1 MIAFFYE
8 MARKGKHYNWPCWR
22 ILYKINKV
30 LVNLFFPVTQRW
42 KNSCGVD
49 GQSRLIVSL
58 TTYPARISSVWITV
72 TSLLQQ
78 TKKPGKV
85 VLWLAV
91 EQFPDRRIPK
101 SLKRLERRGLEI
113 RFCEDIKSHKK
124 YYYAMREYPDYFI
137 ITADDDILYPEDHIE
152 RLWRGHEKYPDAV
165 ICHWSHRIEFD
176 EGDNFIPYDDWP
188 DNKEETPSWATL
200 AVGCNGILYP
210 PGVLPGE
217 AFQKQNILRYALYT
231 DDLWLKCMEILN
243 GWKTVNCNEETL
255 IYFNLLSTKNAG
267 LWKNNTGHGS
277 NNDRIWGLLMKLY
290 PEVSDRLMEEKEHGE
305 CVV

>member
-113 RFCEDIKSHKK
+113 RFCEDIK
-124 YYYAMREYPDYFI
+124 
-137 ITADDDILYPEDHIE
+137 
-152 RLWRGHEKYPDAV
+152 
-165 ICHWSHRIEFD
+165 
-176 EGDNFIPYDDWP
+176 
-188 DNKEETPSWATL
+188 
-200 AVGCNGILYP
+200 
-210 PGVLPGE
+210 
-217 AFQKQNILRYALYT
+217 
-231 DDLWLKCMEILN
+231 
-243 GWKTVNCNEETL
+243 
-255 IYFNLLSTKNAG
+255 
-267 LWKNNTGHGS
+267 
-277 NNDRIWGLLMKLY
+277 
-290 PEVSDRLMEEKEHGE
+290 
-305 CVV
+305 